1 MSEQP
6 HSPPTLARAMGL
18 GMAIALVVGNVI
30 GSGIFAKP
38 GGIAADA
45 GDFRLIMTAWV
56 AGGVLSLMGALCI
69 AEIAAMLPQA
79 GGLYVYLREAY
90 GKLPAFLFGW
100 SEFLFH
106 RPASTGALSIM
117 CAINFGKAFNWDV
130 SAVEQVLMA
139 LVIIA
144 VLGFVNV
151 VGVLWGG
158 WLQAVTTIFKCGF
171 IALIV
176 VLPFLLGATG
186 QHPIEWS
193 NLSTSTTPAQ
203 PDLATQF
210 AAALLAVSWAYDGWH
225 GITPVAEEIKNPQRN
240 VPLALFIGIGIL
252 ALLYISANVAYHLV
266 IPMPVMAEPQN
277 QKLVATLTLKELLGP
292 IGQTL
297 MSVGVMVS
305 TLGAINSNLLYGPR
319 VSFAMGRDR
328 VFFPQLGYVHPK
340 YRTPATAI
348 IVQAGMSFVMVAA
361 SLVLSL
367 TVEYFR
373 GKSLFDM
380 LTDYIVFSA
389 SIFYVSAVLAV
400 IVLRQTHPNLERPYR
415 TLGYP
420 IVPAVYGLFY
430 AWFLYQIFR
439 AKPGEAFI
447 GLGLIAIGWPV
458 YLFWNRA
465 TKEQVSSTET

>member
-6 HSPPTLARAMGL
+6 QSPPTLARAMGL
-18 GMAIALVVGNVI
+18 GMAIAVVVGNVI

-45 GDFRLIMTAWV
+45 GDLSVIMTAWV
-56 AGGVLSLMGALCI
+56 VGGVLSLMGALCV
-69 AEIAAMLPQA
+69 AELAAMLPQA

-117 CAINFGKAFNWDV
+117 CVINFGKALNWNV
-130 SAVEQVLMA
+130 SPVEQVMMA
-139 LVIIA
+139 SVVITA
-144 VLGFVNV
+144 LCVVNV

-158 WLQAVTTIFKCGF
+158 WLQAVTTLFKCGF
-171 IALIV
+171 IVLIV
-176 VLPFLLGATG
+176 VLPFLMGATG

-210 AAALLAVSWAYDGWH
+210 AAVLLAVSWAYDGWH
-225 GITPVAEEIKNPQRN
+225 GITPVAEEIKEPQRN

-252 ALLYISANVAYHLV
+252 AFLYISANVAYHLV
-266 IPMPVMAEPQN
+266 IPMAVMAEPDN
-277 QKLVATLTLKELLGP
+277 QKHVATLTLKALLGP
-292 IGQTL
+292 IGQT
-297 MSVGVMVS
+297 MMAVGIMVS

-319 VSFAMGRDR
+319 VSFAMGRDQ
-328 VFFPQLGYVHPK
+328 VFFPQLGRVHPRF
-340 YRTPATAI
+340 RTPAMAI
-348 IVQAGMSFVMVAA
+348 TVQAAMSIVMAVA
-361 SLVLSL
+361 SLLLSL
-367 TVEYFR
+367 FVPYFQ

-400 IVLRQTHPNLERPYR
+400 IVLRKTQPQLQRPYR

-420 IVPAVYGLFY
+420 AVPALYGLFY
-430 AWFLYQIFR
+430 AWFLFQIFR
-439 AKPGEAFI
+439 AKPGEAVI

-458 YLFWNRA
+458 YLWWNR
-465 TKEQVSSTET
+465 STAPRT

>member
-6 HSPPTLARAMGL
+6 QSPPTLARAMGL
-18 GMAIALVVGNVI
+18 GMAIAVVVGNVI

-45 GDFRLIMTAWV
+45 GDLRVIMTSWV
-56 AGGVLSLMGALCI
+56 VGGVLSLMGALCV
-69 AEIAAMLPQA
+69 AELAAMLPQA

-117 CAINFGKAFNWDV
+117 CVINFGKALNWGV
-130 SAVEQVLMA
+130 SPVEQVMMA
-139 LVIIA
+139 SVVITA
-144 VLGFVNV
+144 LCVVNV

-158 WLQAVTTIFKCGF
+158 WLQAVTTLFKCGF
-171 IALIV
+171 IVLII
-176 VLPFLLGATG
+176 VLPFLMGATG

-210 AAALLAVSWAYDGWH
+210 AAVLLAVSWAYDGWH
-225 GITPVAEEIKNPQRN
+225 GITPVAEEIKDPQRN

-252 ALLYISANVAYHLV
+252 AFLYISANVAYHLV
-266 IPMPVMAEPQN
+266 IPMAVMAEPDN
-277 QKLVATLTLKELLGP
+277 QKHVATLTLKALLGP
-292 IGQTL
+292 IGQT
-297 MSVGVMVS
+297 MMAVGIMVS

-319 VSFAMGRDR
+319 VSFAMGRDQ
-328 VFFPQLGYVHPK
+328 VFFPQLGRVHPRF
-340 YRTPATAI
+340 RTPAMAI
-348 IVQAGMSFVMVAA
+348 AVQAAMSIVMAVA
-361 SLVLSL
+361 SLLLSL
-367 TVEYFR
+367 FVPYFQ

-400 IVLRQTHPNLERPYR
+400 IVLRKTQPQLQRPYR

-420 IVPAVYGLFY
+420 VVPALYGIFY
-430 AWFLYQIFR
+430 AWFLFQIFR
-439 AKPGEAFI
+439 AKPGEAVI
-447 GLGLIAIGWPV
+447 GLGLIAIGWPA
-458 YLFWNRA
+458 YLWWSRV
-465 TKEQVSSTET
+465 TPIRQPGP

>member
-6 HSPPTLARAMGL
+6 QSPPTLARAMGL
-18 GMAIALVVGNVI
+18 GMAIAVVVGNVI

-45 GDFRLIMTAWV
+45 GDLRVIMTAWV
-56 AGGVLSLMGALCI
+56 VGGVLSLMGALCV
-69 AEIAAMLPQA
+69 AELAAMLPQA

-117 CAINFGKAFNWDV
+117 CVINFGKALNWNV
-130 SAVEQVLMA
+130 SPVEQVMMASIVIMA
-139 LVIIA
+139 LCV
-144 VLGFVNV
+144 VNV

-158 WLQAVTTIFKCGF
+158 WLQAVTTLFKCGF
-171 IALIV
+171 IVLIV
-176 VLPFLLGATG
+176 VLPFLMGATG

-210 AAALLAVSWAYDGWH
+210 AAVLLAVSWAYDGWH
-225 GITPVAEEIKNPQRN
+225 GITPVAEEIKDPQRN

-252 ALLYISANVAYHLV
+252 AFLYISANVAYHLV
-266 IPMPVMAEPQN
+266 IPMPVMAEPDN
-277 QKLVATLTLKELLGP
+277 QKHVATLTLKELLGP
-292 IGQTL
+292 IGQT
-297 MSVGVMVS
+297 MMAVGIMVS

-319 VSFAMGRDR
+319 VSFAMGRDQ
-328 VFFPQLGYVHPK
+328 VFFPQLGRVHPRF
-340 YRTPATAI
+340 RTPAMAI
-348 IVQAGMSFVMVAA
+348 TVQAAMSIVMAVA
-361 SLVLSL
+361 SLLLSL
-367 TVEYFR
+367 FVPYFQ

-400 IVLRQTHPNLERPYR
+400 IVLRKTQPQLQRPYR

-420 IVPAVYGLFY
+420 VVPALYGLFY
-430 AWFLYQIFR
+430 AWFLFQIFR
-439 AKPGEAFI
+439 AKPGEAVI

-458 YLFWNRA
+458 YLWWSRA
-465 TKEQVSSTET
+465 TPHRQAG